1 MNFIAIQAFENF
13 LSGLSGSEG
22 RVLSCLEA
30 GKTLVAEGN
39 REKDKITTKLD
50 EIQQLWE
57 DLKELSHARQEV
69 NGLIEK
75 TRRDSSRVNYDFC
88 VGSSWC

>member
-1 MNFIAIQAFENF
+1 VLPRAHFLNSFLQAFENF

-22 RVLSCLEA
+22 RVVSTLET
-30 GKTLVAEGN
+30 GKGLVAEGN
-39 REKDKITTKLD
+39 REKDKIITKLD

-69 NGLIEK
+69 C
-75 TRRDSSRVNYDFC
+75 T
-88 VGSSWC
+88 